1 MKILILLAQCIQ
13 FHSGSFVWRLSMK
26 GRPSISAQSSSVET
40 EGDNGLSGKKL
51 LMDYYGPRVPTGGS
65 ALFGKDA
72 FKPDRV
78 NAMRARELALS
89 EVRAKNVKE
98 ATVTIVYFP
107 GMISG
112 EITRIEVQQ

>member
-1 MKILILLAQCIQ
+1 MSLRFLVPVLVCLFLI
-13 FHSGSFVWRLSMK
+13 G
-26 GRPSISAQSSSVET
+26 GP

-78 NAMRARELALS
+78 NAMRARALALG
-89 EVRAKNVKE
+89 EVRAKNAKE
-98 ATVTIVYFP
+98 ATVTLVYFP
-107 GMISG
+107 GMMSG

>member
-1 MKILILLAQCIQ
+1 VKLFIVGHYCPVKNLAN
-13 FHSGSFVWRLSMK
+13 SNK
-26 GRPSISAQSSSVET
+26 
-40 EGDNGLSGKKL
+40 DNGLSGKKL

-78 NAMRARELALS
+78 NAMRARALALG
-89 EVRAKNVKE
+89 EVRAKNAKE
-98 ATVTIVYFP
+98 ATVTLVYFP
-107 GMISG
+107 GMMSG

>member
-1 MKILILLAQCIQ
+1 VLEKAAPLLPTLKPDLPKTIVVNGGGNFLI
-13 FHSGSFVWRLSMK
+13 G
-26 GRPSISAQSSSVET
+26 GP

-78 NAMRARELALS
+78 NAVKARELALAEMRARNAK
-89 EVRAKNVKE
+89 EV
-98 ATVTIVYFP
+98 TVTLVYFP
-107 GMISG
+107 GMMEG
-112 EITRIEVQQ
+112 EMTRIEVNP